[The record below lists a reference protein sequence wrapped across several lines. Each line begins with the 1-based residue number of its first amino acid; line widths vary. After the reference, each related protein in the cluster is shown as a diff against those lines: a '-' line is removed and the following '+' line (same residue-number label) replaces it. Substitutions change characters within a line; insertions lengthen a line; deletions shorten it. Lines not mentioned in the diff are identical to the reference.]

1 MYAVAVAVYH
11 LCAKNILFYCLNLN
25 LNRKYKKFQL
35 HTILTKKI
43 WILYSNEKLYSYSN
57 SSQKSKILTL
67 AQPIIA
73 QTIIIIIHWCCNY
86 LIFYFCSISSLSI
99 PNLKNIFYSSGAL
112 WIISQVGWVVK
123 GARRKDGVRGQVYQN
138 LHLRIR
144 GFESC
149 TWRIILHVH
158 NL

>member
-1 MYAVAVAVYH
+1 MQRLLSIAVAGSYLLTNPLTQVMYAVAFAVYH

-73 QTIIIIIHWCCNY
+73 QPIIIIIIIH
-86 LIFYFCSISSLSI
+86 
-99 PNLKNIFYSSGAL
+99 
-112 WIISQVGWVVK
+112 
-123 GARRKDGVRGQVYQN
+123 
-138 LHLRIR
+138 
-144 GFESC
+144 
-149 TWRIILHVH
+149 
-158 NL
+158 

>member
-1 MYAVAVAVYH
+1 MQTNFNKLSQFGKRQLFKNKISHMQRLLSIAVAGSYLLTNPLTQVMYAVAFAVYH

-73 QTIIIIIHWCCNY
+73 QPIIIIIIIHWCCNY

-99 PNLKNIFYSSGAL
+99 PN
-112 WIISQVGWVVK
+112 
-123 GARRKDGVRGQVYQN
+123 
-138 LHLRIR
+138 
-144 GFESC
+144 
-149 TWRIILHVH
+149 
-158 NL
+158 

>member
-1 MYAVAVAVYH
+1 MQRLLSIAVAGSY
-11 LCAKNILFYCLNLN
+11 LLTNPLTQIYCLNLN

-73 QTIIIIIHWCCNY
+73 QTIIIIIH
-86 LIFYFCSISSLSI
+86 
-99 PNLKNIFYSSGAL
+99 
-112 WIISQVGWVVK
+112 
-123 GARRKDGVRGQVYQN
+123 
-138 LHLRIR
+138 
-144 GFESC
+144 
-149 TWRIILHVH
+149 
-158 NL
+158 

>member
-73 QTIIIIIHWCCNY
+73 QPIIIIIIIH
-86 LIFYFCSISSLSI
+86 
-99 PNLKNIFYSSGAL
+99 
-112 WIISQVGWVVK
+112 
-123 GARRKDGVRGQVYQN
+123 
-138 LHLRIR
+138 
-144 GFESC
+144 
-149 TWRIILHVH
+149 
-158 NL
+158 

>member
-73 QTIIIIIHWCCNY
+73 QPIIIIIIIHWCCNY
-86 LIFYFCSISSLSI
+86 LIFY
-99 PNLKNIFYSSGAL
+99 SSGAL
-112 WIISQVGWVVK
+112 WIISQVGRVVK
-123 GARRKDGVRGQVYQN
+123 GTRRKDGVRGQVYQN

-149 TWRIILHVH
+149 TWRIILHAH

>member
-43 WILYSNEKLYSYSN
+43 WILYSNDKLYSYSN

-73 QTIIIIIHWCCNY
+73 QPIIIIIIIHWCCNY

-112 WIISQVGWVVK
+112 WIISQVKLAERSKAPDERMVCADRYTKAFTYAFAGSNP
-123 GARRKDGVRGQVYQN
+123 ALD
-138 LHLRIR
+138 
-144 GFESC
+144 E
-149 TWRIILHVH
+149 
-158 NL
+158 